1 MVNYYQFIKIMKTNE
16 LKSANKQERKA
27 WNQNAALWDERMG
40 EGNDWVEY
48 LVWPSTE
55 RLLDMK
61 SGEKILDIACGNGLT
76 SRRLAEMGTDV
87 VAFDFSEEQ
96 IRFARKRTTQNV
108 ERIKYL
114 VIDATDEPALLN
126 LGEDKF
132 DAANCSMALFDIADI
147 QPIFRALSKLLK
159 PGARFV
165 FSVAHPCFNTSEK
178 AHLAELEERDGKI
191 YTVYSM
197 KVYNYIDSRIER
209 ALAFRDQTNPQ
220 LMFHRPLHELFRAGF
235 EAGFVLD
242 GLEEP
247 TFSPDLPVGKN
258 QISWNSNYCKIPPV
272 LVARMRILTR

>member
-1 MVNYYQFIKIMKTNE
+1 MKTID
-16 LKSANKQERKA
+16 LKSANKLARKA
-27 WNQNAALWDERMG
+27 WNQNAAFWDERMG

-48 LVWPSTE
+48 LVRPATE
-55 RLLDMK
+55 RLLDIK
-61 SGEKILDIACGNGLT
+61 PGEKILDIACGNGLT
-76 SRRLAEMGTDV
+76 SRRLAEMGADV

-96 IRFARKRTTQNV
+96 IQFARKRTTHNA
-108 ERIKYL
+108 ERIEYL
-114 VIDATDEPALLN
+114 VLDATDEAALLT
-126 LGEDKF
+126 LGENKF

-147 QPIFRALSKLLK
+147 QPLFRALSKLLK

-178 AHLAELEERDGKI
+178 AHLAELEERDCKI

-209 ALAFRDQTNPQ
+209 ALSFRDQTNPQ
-220 LMFHRPLHELFRAGF
+220 IMFHRPLYELFRPGF
-235 EAGFVLD
+235 DAGFVLD

-247 TFSPDLPVGKN
+247 TFPADMPVGKN

-272 LVARMRILTR
+272 LVARMRILAR